1 MDPTTYG
8 YDVPQAEIDNRE
20 WAVDCLTEALRV
32 DERRPWPD
40 VTKQIAGRLILLHRE
55 YEAGR
60 LTEFPRIG
68 R

>member
-8 YDVPQAEIDNRE
+8 YDVPQAEIDNRA
-20 WAVDCLTEALRV
+20 WAVDCLAEALRC
-32 DERRPWPD
+32 DKRKPWPD
-40 VTKQIAGRLILLHRE
+40 VTNQQASHLILLKRE
-55 YEAGR
+55 YERGR